1 MKELSV
7 RLSLGVAGAVL
18 AALAYGPS
26 PVHAELRMSAQALA
40 TVQATLDRCVEIDAG
55 RREDYLK
62 HAGVMFAGMPAQE
75 LSEVRGSDAY
85 KDAYRATSEALKE
98 GAPDEVLSACRAFVE
113 GRD

>member
-1 MKELSV
+1 MKKPSV
-7 RLSLGVAGAVL
+7 RLSLGAAGAIL
-18 AALAYGPS
+18 AAMAYAPS
-26 PVHAELRMSAQALA
+26 PVHAELRMSAQAIA
-40 TVQATLDRCVEIDAG
+40 TLQATLDHCVEIDAG
-55 RREDYLK
+55 RRDDYLK

-85 KDAYRATSEALKE
+85 KDAYRSVSEALKE